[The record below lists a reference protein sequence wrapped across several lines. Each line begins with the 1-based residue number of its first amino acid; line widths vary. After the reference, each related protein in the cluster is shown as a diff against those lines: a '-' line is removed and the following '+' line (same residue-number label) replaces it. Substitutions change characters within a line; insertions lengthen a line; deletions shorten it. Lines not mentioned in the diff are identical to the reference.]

1 MKGPRSGF
9 PSTLLARPAEVV
21 GGRYRLGTRIGQGG
35 VADVHEGV
43 DLRLGRQ
50 VAVKVFR
57 PGSDPHMEE
66 RFSEEAVLLAR
77 MQHPSLVT
85 VYDVGRHRDL
95 DYLVMQLVKGPTLRR
110 CLSAGPLRPGRVAEL
125 GAALGRALAHVHAAG
140 VVHRDVKPSNVLL
153 NSSGHPHLTD
163 FGIARLAD
171 STRHTASD
179 VLIGTAAYLSP
190 EQVMGEAVGSPADVY
205 ALGLVLLECLKG
217 ELEYDGTPLE
227 AAVARMHRPPL
238 VPDWVPDDLAC
249 LLHLMTATDAA
260 ARPDA
265 EHCAEALSTL
275 ATPSD
280 GTATSSF
287 TAADMGAPLQEP
299 AAAPPARPRRTRRG
313 AQVRRLAVGTA
324 LTALSAAALGAGFT
338 TLSDSPPNSGERA
351 APTSPLTRQPSEGTP
366 RAPRPAG
373 PASPSATPSSA
384 PSAAAAADPVE
395 QTSLEDQAGS
405 GAGAS
410 GHGPGKHRARE
421 ATAPAHQPK
430 AHGRAHAKPKG
441 RG

>member
-85 VYDVGRHRDL
+85 VYDVGRHGDR

-110 CLSAGPLRPGRVAEL
+110 CLLAGPLRPGRVAEL
-125 GAALGRALAHVHAAG
+125 GAALGRALAHVHGAG

-190 EQVMGEAVGSPADVY
+190 EQVMGQAVGSPADVY

-217 ELEYDGTPLE
+217 ELEYEGTPLE
-227 AAVARMHRPPL
+227 AAVARMHRPPV
-238 VPDWVPDDLAC
+238 VPDWVPDDLAS
-249 LLHLMTATDAA
+249 LLLLMTAKDAA

-265 EHCAEALSTL
+265 EHCAEALSAL
-275 ATPSD
+275 AVPSD
-280 GTATSSF
+280 ATATSSL
-287 TAADMGAPLQEP
+287 TAADIEAPLQAP
-299 AAAPPARPRRTRRG
+299 AVAPPTRPRRTGRG

-338 TLSDSPPNSGERA
+338 TVSDSPPNSGERA
-351 APTSPLTRQPSEGTP
+351 APTSPLTRQPSDGTP
-366 RAPRPAG
+366 RAPRPTG
-373 PASPSATPSSA
+373 PASHSSM
-384 PSAAAAADPVE
+384 PSAAAAADPVQ
-395 QTSLEDQAGS
+395 QTSHREDYTGS
-405 GAGAS
+405 GGSVS
-410 GHGPGKHRARE
+410 GHVPGTHGGRKA
-421 ATAPAHQPK
+421 AAPAHQPK
-430 AHGRAHAKPKG
+430 GHGGAHAKPKG